1 MFSLKIIT
9 TVMMSLHNNGILT
22 KTNNHLFT
30 RNLSPSFTGIKAVL
44 ALFSLLHTP
53 SSSLI
58 IFHQSLCFLSVGPGD
73 RAQVISSNVDAS
85 SSALMLFHTAFKKI
99 VLHDP
104 PYHTDPFV
112 P

>member
-53 SSSLI
+53 SSSLF
-58 IFHQSLCFLSVGPGD
+58 IFTSLF
-73 RAQVISSNVDAS
+73 AS
-85 SSALMLFHTAFKKI
+85 SVW
-99 VLHDP
+99 VLE
-104 PYHTDPFV
+104 TELKL
-112 P
+112 